1 MNIYNNKKTF
11 FYKLKS
17 SCKREWSEYT
27 NHKFLSDLVSN
38 KLPDKNFKN
47 YLVQDYVFL
56 QQFLKI
62 LALSVY
68 KSKSFEEINRS
79 VNFIKG
85 IDHEIK
91 VHINY
96 CKKWKIPLKSLNKIV
111 VEKANSSYT
120 DHVLNV
126 GKNGDNLDIFSS
138 LSVCIIGYGEIGF
151 NLSKIKNWKKSKYSS
166 WIKMYSSKE
175 YQQIAKDNID
185 NLDIL
190 LKNNKNI
197 NLKNDSQN
205 YATILM
211 EAACSEKIEIFEK
224 ILAQNFWPKMSQKAT
239 PVGLKVF
246 KTFLDFKS

>member
-17 SCKREWSEYT
+17 SCNKEWSEYT

-38 KLPDKNFKN
+38 KLPDKKFKN

-68 KSKSFEEINRS
+68 KSKNFEEINRS

-91 VHINY
+91 LHVSY
-96 CKKWKIPLKSLNKIV
+96 CKKWKIHLKSLNNIK
-111 VEKANSSYT
+111 VEKANNAYT
-120 DHVLNV
+120 NHVLEV
-126 GKNGDNLDIFSS
+126 GKNGDNLDIFSC

-151 NLSKIKNWKKSKYSS
+151 NLSKIKNWKKSKYNS

-175 YQQIAKDNID
+175 YQRVAKDNID
-185 NLDIL
+185 YLDLL
-190 LKNNKNI
+190 LKNNKNKKI
-197 NLKNDSQN
+197 NTLKRNFKKS
-205 YATILM
+205 TIL
-211 EAACSEKIEIFEK
+211 ER
-224 ILAQNFWPKMSQKAT
+224 NFWEC
-239 PVGLKVF
+239 F
-246 KTFLDFKS
+246 I